1 MIPDKP
7 LPRFVGPG
15 PCGGALYQP
24 VLVRSPTAVA
34 GRRLRRV
41 YSKAFRTTGAAVA
54 VGTCPIRP
62 GMRRRKD
69 SMVS

>member
-15 PCGGALYQP
+15 PRGGALYQP
-24 VLVRSPTAVA
+24 ASVRSSTAVE

-41 YSKAFRTTGAAVA
+41 CSGAFRTTGVVVA
-54 VGTCPIRP
+54 VGTCPIRS
-62 GMRRRKD
+62 GTHRHSHEK
-69 SMVS
+69 VS